1 LTQDVKPAQW
11 PNFAHP
17 NPLSGF
23 NFFLMRALTPVEFN
37 NAIGQDDTTII
48 LDCRD
53 TDSFAEGHIP
63 GAIFI
68 PLNNQFEDW
77 VTSLL
82 PSDREILLVCDE
94 VLVTTIKERLEKTGR
109 PAPIGWLSGGFDA
122 WRAAGQEF
130 HLVIRVEAD
139 ELAMDLPYD
148 ERLLVV
154 DVRTEAE
161 FAEGHV
167 RDSMNIPMRSLSDTM
182 TLALIEEEQHLYI
195 CGASDEKSMMAASVL
210 MHQGYLMLRTVDGGW
225 EAVRKQKGI
234 PVEKETDKLN

>member
-1 LTQDVKPAQW
+1 
-11 PNFAHP
+11 
-17 NPLSGF
+17 
-23 NFFLMRALTPVEFN
+23 MRALSPVDFN
-37 NAIGQDDTTII
+37 NTNRQDDRTII

-53 TDSFAEGHIP
+53 ADSFAEGHIP

-68 PLNNQFEDW
+68 PVNNQFEDW
-77 VTSLL
+77 ITSLL
-82 PSDREILLVCDE
+82 PSGRDILLVADE
-94 VLVTTIKERLEKTGR
+94 ASVSLISERLGKTGR
-109 PAPIGWLSGGFDA
+109 PGPVGWLKGGFHA
-122 WRAAGQEF
+122 WQAENLEF
-130 HLVIRVEAD
+130 HLVIRVEPD

-154 DVRTEAE
+154 DTRTEAE

-167 RDSMNIPMRSLSDTM
+167 RDAMNIPMRSLSDTM
-182 TLALIEEEQHLYI
+182 RLALIEEEQHLYI
-195 CGASDEKSMMAASVL
+195 CGPSDEKSMMAASVL

>member
-1 LTQDVKPAQW
+1 
-11 PNFAHP
+11 
-17 NPLSGF
+17 
-23 NFFLMRALTPVEFN
+23 MRALSPVDFN
-37 NAIGQDDTTII
+37 KLILQNDKIII

-53 TDSFAEGHIP
+53 TDSFAEGHVP

-68 PLNNQFEDW
+68 PINNQFEDW

-82 PSDREILLVCDE
+82 PPGRDILLVADE
-94 VLVTTIKERLEKTGR
+94 SSVSMISERIGKTGR
-109 PAPIGWLSGGFDA
+109 TAPLGWLKGNFHA
-122 WRAAGQEF
+122 WQKEQQEF
-130 HLVIRVEAD
+130 HLVIRVEPD

-154 DVRTEAE
+154 DIRTEAE

-167 RDSMNIPMRSLSDTM
+167 RDAMNIPMRSLSDTM

-195 CGASDEKSMMAASVL
+195 CGPSDEKSMMAASVL

-234 PVEKETDKLN
+234 PIEKETDKLN